1 MFRRGRDL
9 VQALITN
16 RQFFARDAC
25 VVARDMIGATLL
37 VHGVGGI
44 VVETEAYRANDPASH
59 SFCGRTSRNSAMFGA
74 SGSAYVYR
82 SYGLHWCLNAV
93 CLPGSAVLVRAI
105 EPQSKLDLMRANR
118 GVDDLRLLCSGPG
131 RLCEALAVDAS
142 YDGLP
147 LDELPFQFKLPS
159 GARTSS
165 ILTGHRVGI
174 SKAVD
179 LEWRFGLAGSS
190 YLSRKF

>member
-1 MFRRGRDL
+1 M

-44 VVETEAYRANDPASH
+44 IVETEAYRADDPASH
-59 SFCGRTSRNSAMFGA
+59 SFGGRTSRNSAMFGA
-74 SGSAYVYR
+74 PGSAYVYR

-105 EPQSKLDLMRANR
+105 EPQSKLDLMRAKR
-118 GVDDLRLLCSGPG
+118 GVDDLRFLCSGPG
-131 RLCEALAVDAS
+131 RVCQALAVDAS

-147 LDELPFQFKLPS
+147 LDQLPFQFKQPPE
-159 GARTSS
+159 ARASS
-165 ILTGHRVGI
+165 ILAGRRIGI

-179 LEWRFGLAGSS
+179 VEWRFGLAGSL